1 MPALACG
8 CWVGLWNRVPPPA
21 RCAVHAATSAMVI
34 IDPTVNLSDTDGI
47 MQRVRAALTQ
57 HPPDNGAAY
66 HTMDRGTADVISRML
81 IDGAPAP
88 AWVWDC
94 LDPNDGC
101 DNRICR
107 LAHLMKQ
114 AQAAKAAP
122 PASPARPAR
131 HICNADDCC
140 TAEER
145 DRAFERDRALR

>member
-1 MPALACG
+1 
-8 CWVGLWNRVPPPA
+8 
-21 RCAVHAATSAMVI
+21 MVI

-47 MQRVRAALTQ
+47 TQRVRAALTR
-57 HPPDNGAAY
+57 HPPDNGATY

-101 DNRICR
+101 NNRICR

-122 PASPARPAR
+122 PAPPIRLER

-145 DRAFERDRALR
+145 DRACATAHSGRSHSQGNGPSHAGGQAQTDDVGSVS